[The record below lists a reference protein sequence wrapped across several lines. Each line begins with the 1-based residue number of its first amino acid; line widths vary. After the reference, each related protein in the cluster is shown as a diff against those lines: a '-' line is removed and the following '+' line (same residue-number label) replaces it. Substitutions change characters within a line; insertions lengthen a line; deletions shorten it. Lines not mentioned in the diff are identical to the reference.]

1 MAKRWRDKDTLQLCV
16 FICVYKWE
24 NPSLV
29 HTFYIVFYQSVN
41 IIALVLTVKKNSKGP
56 QEQDKASSLF
66 GRSPGVIIIYG
77 RSDAPHSCLLLPP
90 S

>member
-1 MAKRWRDKDTLQLCV
+1 MGKANLPGERER
-16 FICVYKWE
+16 E
-24 NPSLV
+24 RERERESS
-29 HTFYIVFYQSVN
+29 VFYQSCN
-41 IIALVLTVKKNSKGP
+41 IIALELTVKERNSKGP
-56 QEQDKASSLF
+56 QEQDRASSLL